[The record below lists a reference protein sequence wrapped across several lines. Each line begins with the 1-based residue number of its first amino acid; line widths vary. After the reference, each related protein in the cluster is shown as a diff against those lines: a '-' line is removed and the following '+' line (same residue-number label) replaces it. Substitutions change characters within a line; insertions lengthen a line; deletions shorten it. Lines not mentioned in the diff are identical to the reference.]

1 VQTFSGRFSSHL
13 PAASTKG
20 FACVAEDALVVA
32 IAGTEPTNIFNWID
46 DFNIHKTAAGV
57 TDGFLDAFESVAGR
71 ITELIS
77 GAGGVFFAGHSLGAA
92 IAAIAAKTLVQQ
104 GKLSPDRLRG
114 IYTIGMPRIGNA
126 AYAQAYENSDANVL
140 RDRTFRLVTGAMS
153 YRASRHPSH
162 PWISVTWARSSPAD
176 TADCSRA
183 LKVQTASAVS
193 YAATWKASSSRTG

>member
-1 VQTFSGRFSSHL
+1 MRTDAYPDGRQLLAPGVFFNLKTAGILAWAAQLAYEIPNAEKVKSVLNRWNGTSVQTFSGRFSSHL

-92 IAAIAAKTLVQQ
+92 IAASNRAALK
-104 GKLSPDRLRG
+104 
-114 IYTIGMPRIGNA
+114 RIGPSSVEA
-126 AYAQAYENSDANVL
+126 PPPL
-140 RDRTFRLVTGAMS
+140 RTCPVPRLWS
-153 YRASRHPSH
+153 E
-162 PWISVTWARSSPAD
+162 
-176 TADCSRA
+176 
-183 LKVQTASAVS
+183 
-193 YAATWKASSSRTG
+193 